1 MVVRLHPGQ
10 SRRLSS
16 CLDKEDASDASTTV
30 TRRTWLEVENE
41 KTSQSVCGLEI
52 SFQAPPQAIDIRLL
66 NSHGETISATSQD
79 YVGAEPTAKSEKSET
94 NSISSETINLEINKT
109 RQ

>member
-1 MVVRLHPGQ
+1 M
-10 SRRLSS
+10 
-16 CLDKEDASDASTTV
+16 ETV

-66 NSHGETISATSQD
+66 NSQGETISTTQQDCTGAT
-79 YVGAEPTAKSEKSET
+79 GAKTAASET

>member
-1 MVVRLHPGQ
+1 M
-10 SRRLSS
+10 
-16 CLDKEDASDASTTV
+16 DKEDVSAMETV

-66 NSHGETISATSQD
+66 NSQGETISTTSQD
-79 YVGAEPTAKSEKSET
+79 CTGATAKTAASET